1 MNTVKQFIKR
11 GMVFSLLSAVCC
23 SCSMP
28 EVEEGPDS
36 SGNTPGAEE
45 VKMQVN
51 LGFVGTEVTSRAIY
65 DGVGTSGANNI
76 GKVHVSLAS
85 FADGK
90 YATYANSSVS
100 ATYTAANKIDGA
112 PGELA
117 WKADKDIYLN
127 NNKAVVFGYAPL
139 EGEDALS
146 GDPAITASDVTVS
159 GLTIKASQ
167 TFDAMDL
174 KRNTCDQTD
183 YLFATNSSIRAT
195 PVQDT
200 VSKADRQT
208 DLYMHHALAKVSFKV
223 RKGKGQPAVD
233 ANDFVKKIKLF
244 STANDFPQGPGV
256 TMSLVNGALSGGTTT
271 DRLFFAAE
279 TGKGKQL
286 AEYDE
291 TNGFKNVAQQVYGLV
306 APLKKDDNVM
316 AMELT
321 IGPNDA
327 TTEKDRMYKTGN
339 AQTKLKVNWE
349 RGKEY
354 IYTVTIADQMLDVN
368 LVKIVDFESGGEEDF
383 PVD

>member
-1 MNTVKQFIKR
+1 
-11 GMVFSLLSAVCC
+11 MVFSLLSAVCC
-23 SCSMP
+23 SCSMS
-28 EVEEGPDS
+28 EVEEGPDP
-36 SGNTPGAEE
+36 SGNVPGAKET
-45 VKMQVN
+45 KMQVN

-65 DGVGTSGANNI
+65 DGVGTSGANTI
-76 GKVHVSLAS
+76 GKVYVSLAS
-85 FADGK
+85 FADGQ
-90 YATYANSSVS
+90 YAIYANSSVS
-100 ATYTAANKIDGA
+100 ATYTAAEKEGGA
-112 PGELA
+112 PGELT

-127 NNKAVVFGYAPL
+127 NNKAVVFGFAPL
-139 EGEDALS
+139 AGSDALS
-146 GDPAITASDVTVS
+146 GDPAITASDVTVA
-159 GLTIKASQ
+159 GLVVKASQ
-167 TFDAMDL
+167 TFDATDA

-183 YLFATNSSIRAT
+183 YLFATNSSVRAT

-208 DLYMHHALAKVSFKV
+208 TLYMHHALAKVSFKV
-223 RKGKGQPAVD
+223 RKGKGQPAID
-233 ANDFVKKIKLF
+233 ANDFVKKIKLS
-244 STANDFPQGPGV
+244 STANDFSQGSGI
-256 TMSLVNGALSGGTTT
+256 TMSLVNGALSGATTT
-271 DRLFFAAE
+271 DTLFFSAE

-291 TNGFKNVAQQVYGLV
+291 TNGFKNVTQQVYGLV

-327 TTEKDRMYKTGN
+327 TTDKDRVYKTGN

-354 IYTVTIADQMLDVN
+354 IYTVTIADQVLDVN
-368 LVKIVDFESGGEEDF
+368 LVQIVDFESGGEEDF

>member
-1 MNTVKQFIKR
+1 MDTVKQFLKR
-11 GMVFSLLSAVCC
+11 GMVFSLFSAVCC

-36 SGNTPGAEE
+36 SGNHPGAEE
-45 VKMQVN
+45 VKMEVN

-76 GKVHVSLAS
+76 GKVYVSLAS
-85 FADGK
+85 FADGQ

-100 ATYTAANKIDGA
+100 ATYTAADKEGSTS
-112 PGELA
+112 GELI

-139 EGEDALS
+139 EGSDALS
-146 GDPAITASDVTVS
+146 GAPSITDSDVTVA
-159 GLTIKASQ
+159 GLVIKASQ
-167 TFDAMDL
+167 TFDATDV

-183 YLFATNSSIRAT
+183 YLFSTNSSIRAT

-208 DLYMHHALAKVSFKV
+208 TLYMHHALAKVSFKV
-223 RKGKGQPAVD
+223 RKGKGQPAID
-233 ANDFVKKIKLF
+233 DNDFVKKIKLF
-244 STANDFPQGPGV
+244 STANDFPQGSGM
-256 TMSLVNGALSGGTTT
+256 TMSLVNGTLTGGTPT
-271 DRLFFAAE
+271 DTLFFLVE

-286 AEYDE
+286 AVYDE
-291 TNGFKNVAQQVYGLV
+291 TDGFKNVAQQVYGLV
-306 APLKKDDNVM
+306 APLTKDEKVM

-327 TTEKDRMYKTGN
+327 TTDKDRIYKTGN

-354 IYTVTIADQMLDVN
+354 IYTVTISDQVLDVN
-368 LVKIVDFESGGEEDF
+368 LVQIVDFESGGEEEF